1 MFSVARIHLISPHP
15 FLPLGEGIGVRDIDA
30 EFAEEPWYEA
40 PIGLVL
46 LFNARPDYLWVL
58 CASAVSGSLLGLG
71 LGFTSRTSSLC
82 VPGAGDHLRTSDV
95 DLVVISPDFA
105 SMPFL
110 RRIREVVALWES
122 DLDLEVLPY
131 TPEEF
136 ERKKEEIGIVAVA
149 AREGVEIEL

>member
-1 MFSVARIHLISPHP
+1 MGAQLPQSLDALPELRRFKEALSGRFRITRMILFGSRAR
-15 FLPLGEGIGVRDIDA
+15 
-30 EFAEEPWYEA
+30 
-40 PIGLVL
+40 
-46 LFNARPDYLWVL
+46 
-58 CASAVSGSLLGLG
+58 
-71 LGFTSRTSSLC
+71 
-82 VPGAGDHLRTSDV
+82 GDHLSTSDV
-95 DLVVISPDFA
+95 DLIVVSPDFA

-149 AREGVEIEL
+149 AREGVEIRP

>member
-1 MFSVARIHLISPHP
+1 M
-15 FLPLGEGIGVRDIDA
+15 
-30 EFAEEPWYEA
+30 
-40 PIGLVL
+40 
-46 LFNARPDYLWVL
+46 
-58 CASAVSGSLLGLG
+58 
-71 LGFTSRTSSLC
+71 
-82 VPGAGDHLRTSDV
+82 RTSDV

-122 DLDLEVLPY
+122 DLDLEVLLY

>member
-1 MFSVARIHLISPHP
+1 
-15 FLPLGEGIGVRDIDA
+15 
-30 EFAEEPWYEA
+30 
-40 PIGLVL
+40 
-46 LFNARPDYLWVL
+46 
-58 CASAVSGSLLGLG
+58 
-71 LGFTSRTSSLC
+71 
-82 VPGAGDHLRTSDV
+82 
-95 DLVVISPDFA
+95 
-105 SMPFL
+105 MPFL